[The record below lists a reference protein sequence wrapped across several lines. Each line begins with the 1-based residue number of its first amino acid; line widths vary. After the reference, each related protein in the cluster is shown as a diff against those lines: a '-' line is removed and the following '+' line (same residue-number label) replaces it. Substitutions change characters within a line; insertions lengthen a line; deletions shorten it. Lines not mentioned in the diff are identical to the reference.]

1 MKAHE
6 NDYTMD
12 GEGKMVMSPLK
23 KLDCKTGFFGGQAG
37 VIYGSWSGGRCR
49 ILGGEDGSFCY
60 HVMSRTAGG
69 DKLFGDEEKEG
80 FRKVMRL
87 MERFSGVQVLT
98 YAVMDNHFHV
108 LARVPAKRQFL
119 KRFEN
124 SEESQNYLESCQGH
138 WLEGAQDSGE
148 DGKKNGAAAESERV
162 FLMDGEENL
171 LEHLLILYTEA
182 YVKQVRREIM
192 SMRQKGQEE
201 DIEKFL
207 NKYKKRF
214 CDLSLFVKEL
224 KERFSRWFNKKND
237 RRGTL
242 WMDRFKSV
250 LVEDGESLRTI
261 SAYIDLNAVRAGIVE
276 DPKDYRWCGYAEAV
290 AGSKRARRG
299 LCQVMEVPQDSW
311 SSKGF
316 NQSGKRGSGAW
327 YRCWLMTD
335 GEEVVVDETNQNYHV
350 KAKVGIPKEKVEES
364 LAMGGLLTTPEL
376 LRCKIRYFTE
386 GLAIGSKGF
395 VEKWYGKNRL
405 HFSPNREKGAKRIP
419 NIKNTPQTTTRKKT
433 SLEPVESAF
442 YTLKGILKVKKE

>member
-1 MKAHE
+1 MTAHE
-6 NDYTMD
+6 NDYSLD
-12 GEGKMVMSPLK
+12 GEGKVAMSPLK

-49 ILGGEDGSFCY
+49 VLGGEDGSFCY

-108 LARVPAKRQFL
+108 LARVPARQRFL

-124 SEESQNYLESCQGH
+124 SEESRCYLESCRENG
-138 WLEGAQDSGE
+138 WEVGG
-148 DGKKNGAAAESERV
+148 KNGDGGKSIESERV

-192 SMRQKGQEE
+192 SMRKKGQEE

-207 NKYKKRF
+207 NKYKRRF
-214 CDLSLFVKEL
+214 CDLSLFVKEV

-250 LVEDGESLRTI
+250 LVEDGEALRTI
-261 SAYIDLNAVRAGIVE
+261 SAYIDLNAVRAGMVE
-276 DPKDYRWCGYAEAV
+276 DPKDYRWCGYGEAV

-299 LCQVMEVPQDSW
+299 LCQVMEVTQDSW
-311 SSKGF
+311 SSKGI

-335 GEEVVVDETNQNYHV
+335 GEEVVVDETNKNYHV
-350 KAKVGIPKEKVEES
+350 KAKVGIPKEKVEDA
-364 LAMGGLLTTPEL
+364 LAQGGLLTTPEL

-395 VEKWYGKNRL
+395 VDEWYGKNRL
-405 HFSPNREKGAKRIP
+405 HFSPNREKGAKPIP
-419 NIKNTPQTTTRKKT
+419 KMGAQTKSKDS
-433 SLEPVESAF
+433 SLALGSKVF
-442 YTLKGILKVKKE
+442 YTLKGVLQVNLE